1 MAINLIIN
9 LCCMCT
15 CKLMRHCP
23 CLLFMCACRYY
34 KLHGHFN
41 KALNIYD
48 PEKRWLH
55 FFSDVPH
62 LVKTARNN
70 LSHSGYGRTRLLWV
84 SMYVRTYTVSL
95 NIYVC
100 INFL

>member
-1 MAINLIIN
+1 MVLNLQIDIV
-9 LCCMCT
+9 CVDVT
-15 CKLMRHCP
+15 WFGQCP

-41 KALNIYD
+41 KALNIYNA
-48 PEKRWLH
+48 EKRWLY

-84 SMYVRTYTVSL
+84 SVLLLKY
-95 NIYVC
+95 I
-100 INFL
+100 I